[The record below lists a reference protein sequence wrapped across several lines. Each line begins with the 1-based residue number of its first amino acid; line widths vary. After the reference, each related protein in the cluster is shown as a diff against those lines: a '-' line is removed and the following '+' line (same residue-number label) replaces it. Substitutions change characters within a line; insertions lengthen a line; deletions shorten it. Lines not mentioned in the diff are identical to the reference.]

1 MLRWTNLL
9 SLKKK
14 LLKKWIVAMKKPEIF
29 TSVLWDLADPFLFN
43 VNVSEEESDK
53 IYEEVLKLMKKN
65 YSVPETYLDWRDL
78 TFDAMEKL
86 GYELTPED

>member
-1 MLRWTNLL
+1 
-9 SLKKK
+9 
-14 LLKKWIVAMKKPEIF
+14 MKKPEIF

-53 IYEEVLKLMKKN
+53 IYEEVLKLTKKN

-78 TFDAMEKL
+78 IFDAMEKL
-86 GYELTPED
+86 GYKLTPEE